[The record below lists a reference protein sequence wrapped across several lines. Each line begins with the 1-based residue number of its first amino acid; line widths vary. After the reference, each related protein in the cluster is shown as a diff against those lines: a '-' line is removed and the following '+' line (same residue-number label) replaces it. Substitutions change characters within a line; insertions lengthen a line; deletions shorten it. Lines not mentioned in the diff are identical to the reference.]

1 MQRFSHFFQCSKVC
15 RSAFEESRELFK
27 AMWWLL
33 IPVQECFS
41 CRVAWYST
49 AQDHEHALQHAA
61 EERAHSL
68 GLMCLCFYDTM
79 RNFWIS
85 LPVRRSSIVG
95 PNMTLLSWQ
104 TALISAT
111 TLAVWRLEISGSLER
126 FEWALRPDTLLG
138 ALKDK
143 MEGDL
148 KASCKWCAPSES
160 PFVIGL
166 SAFRFCSF
174 AVSFLL
180 KWFQTL
186 YVVVLCKL
194 HRRSAN
200 SCHGVALQECVETA
214 MGGPWFQT
222 WAVRVD
228 FAEFQGKVRRLSP
241 CSSKMVFLFSRELK
255 HQTTKRWLRFC
266 HHYML
271 PHTSWLLEWP
281 NVREWHMRR
290 SSTRRL
296 GHSGMKS
303 MAFRAWG
310 FVCPETSVAHG
321 WKPS

>member
-41 CRVAWYST
+41 CRVARYST

-166 SAFRFCSF
+166 SALRFCSVF
-174 AVSFLL
+174 
-180 KWFQTL
+180 
-186 YVVVLCKL
+186 
-194 HRRSAN
+194 SAQVISN
-200 SCHGVALQECVETA
+200 FVCRCSLQIAQEVREQLSWCGAPGMCRNRHGRA
-214 MGGPWFQT
+214 MVP
-222 WAVRVD
+222 D
-228 FAEFQGKVRRLSP
+228 LS
-241 CSSKMVFLFSRELK
+241 CSSRLRWVPRQSTKIESMQFQNGLSLQPWA
-255 HQTTKRWLRFC
+255 QTSNNKAMIAILSSLHAAAHFVTTWVAECQRMAHEEKF
-266 HHYML
+266 HT
-271 PHTSWLLEWP
+271 TSWTLWYE
-281 NVREWHMRR
+281 EHGIQ
-290 SSTRRL
+290 SL
-296 GHSGMKS
+296 GICVP
-303 MAFRAWG
+303 WN
-310 FVCPETSVAHG
+310 
-321 WKPS
+321 